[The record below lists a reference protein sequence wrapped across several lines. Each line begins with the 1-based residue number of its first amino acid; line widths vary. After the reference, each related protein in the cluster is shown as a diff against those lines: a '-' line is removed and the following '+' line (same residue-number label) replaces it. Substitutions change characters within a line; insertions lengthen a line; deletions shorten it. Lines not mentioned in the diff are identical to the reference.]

1 MRCKTYCDERRP
13 TMLDERQRVLLV
25 EDNEQ
30 NLELAQFLLEEAGLT
45 VEAARNAFEAR
56 QAMTR
61 EEPALVL
68 MDIDLP
74 GIDGLDLVSEIR
86 RKPQWRRLPVVA
98 LTAHAMRGD
107 RERFLAGG
115 CNGYISKPIQ
125 VSSFVADVR
134 RYLGVVED
142 KDDGG

>member
-1 MRCKTYCDERRP
+1 MPERARDREP
-13 TMLDERQRVLLV
+13 TRVLLV

-30 NLELAQFLLEEAGLT
+30 NLELAQYLLEEAGMH
-45 VEAARNAFEAR
+45 VELARNAFEAR
-56 QAMTR
+56 TALTR
-61 EEPALVL
+61 RPPAIVL

-74 GIDGLDLVSEIR
+74 GIDGLDLVMEIR
-86 RKPQWRRLPVVA
+86 RKPEWRRLPVIA

-125 VSSFVADVR
+125 VASFAQEVR
-134 RYLGVVED
+134 RHLDDGAED
-142 KDDGG
+142 IDDGG

>member
-1 MRCKTYCDERRP
+1 
-13 TMLDERQRVLLV
+13 MLEEDGDVRVLLI

-30 NLELAQFLLEEAGLT
+30 NLELAQYLLEEAGLT

-56 QAMTR
+56 QAMSR
-61 EEPALVL
+61 EQPALVL

-86 RKPQWRRLPVVA
+86 RKPQWRQLPVVA

-134 RYLGVVED
+134 RYLGVG
-142 KDDGG
+142 KDEQDGG

>member
-1 MRCKTYCDERRP
+1 MPERAPRREP
-13 TMLDERQRVLLV
+13 TRVLLV

-30 NLELAQFLLEEAGLT
+30 NLELAQFLLEEAGME

-56 QAMTR
+56 TALGR
-61 EEPALVL
+61 RAPAIVL

-74 GIDGLDLVSEIR
+74 GIDGLDLVMEIR
-86 RKPQWRRLPVVA
+86 RKPEWRQLPVIA

-125 VSSFVADVR
+125 VNNFAQDVR
-134 RYLGVVED
+134 RHLADGAED
-142 KDDGG
+142 IDDGG

>member
-1 MRCKTYCDERRP
+1 MPPEP
-13 TMLDERQRVLLV
+13 SVRVLLV

-45 VEAARNAFEAR
+45 VEPARNAFEAR
-56 QAMTR
+56 QALSR
-61 EEPALVL
+61 EKPALVL

-86 RKPQWRRLPVVA
+86 RKPHWRKLPVVA

-125 VSSFVADVR
+125 VASFVEDVR
-134 RYLGVVED
+134 RYLGVAED
-142 KDDGG
+142 KTDGG